1 MKKYGFISFAVFVV
15 LFILWAMFYQAGTIG
30 TGPKVP
36 AGEKKP
42 AAPTENVNWKTLSAV
57 EIPVYYSA
65 VGTIRGREEIQVVS
79 RLMTARVVDVP
90 FRSGESFKEGD
101 VLIRLENRDLQAK
114 VDAAA
119 ENLKGAESRLTF
131 AQSEYER
138 NSKLV
143 ETRAVAQRI
152 YEQSASALNAARAEV
167 AMMKHELENART
179 NLDYATIRAPF
190 NGIVSERKSDPG
202 DLATPLNTLMK
213 VFNPAKLQLHVPIRE
228 NLFRQIRI
236 GDRLEAQVES
246 TGKTFSAEIREIIP
260 SVDPGSRTFFVNAY
274 LPDNVPGLMPGMF
287 ARCEIPIGKKSA
299 LLVPEKA
306 LIRIG
311 QLEYLDIRGA
321 DGRTVRQLVKTVPA
335 PGENRVEIVSGAK
348 AGDQYR
354 ENRSL

>member
-1 MKKYGFISFAVFVV
+1 MKKYGFMLFAVFVV
-15 LFILWAMFYQAGTIG
+15 LFILWAMLYQAGTIG

-36 AGEKKP
+36 SGEKKT
-42 AAPTENVNWKTLSAV
+42 AEPTEKTDWKTLSAV

-101 VLIRLENRDLQAK
+101 VLIRLESRDLKAK
-114 VDAAA
+114 VDAAS

-131 AQSEYER
+131 AQAEYER
-138 NSKLV
+138 NAKLV

-152 YEQSASALNAARAEV
+152 YEQSVSGLNATRAEV

-190 NGIVSERKSDPG
+190 NGIVSERKCDPG

-213 VFNPAKLQLHVPIRE
+213 IFNPAKLQLHVPIRE

-236 GDRLEAQVES
+236 DDRLVAQVES
-246 TGKTFSAEIREIIP
+246 TGKSFSAVIREIIP
-260 SVDPGSRTFFVNAY
+260 SVDTGSRTFFVNAY
-274 LPDNVPGLMPGMF
+274 LTENITGLMPGMF
-287 ARCEIPIGKKSA
+287 ARCEIQIGKKSA
-299 LLVPEKA
+299 LVVPENA

-311 QLEYLDIRGA
+311 QLEYLDIRGQ
-321 DGRTVRQLVKTVPA
+321 DGRTVRQLVKTVPT
-335 PGENRVEIVSGAK
+335 PEKNSVEIVSGVK

-354 ENRSL
+354 EILP

>member
-1 MKKYGFISFAVFVV
+1 MKKSGFILFAVFVA
-15 LFILWAMFYQAGTIG
+15 LFILWAMLYQAGIIG
-30 TGPKVP
+30 AGPKVP
-36 AGEKKP
+36 AGEKNSP
-42 AAPTENVNWKTLSAV
+42 GTTEKTDWKTLSAV

-65 VGTIRGREEIQVVS
+65 VGTIRSREEIQVVS
-79 RLMTARVVDVP
+79 RLLTARVVDVR
-90 FRSGESFKEGD
+90 FRSGESFKEGE

-119 ENLKGAESRLTF
+119 ENLKGAESRLAF
-131 AQSEYER
+131 AQSEYDR

-152 YEQSASALNAARAEV
+152 YEQSVSSLNAARAEV

-190 NGIVSERKSDPG
+190 SGIVSERKCDPG
-202 DLATPLNTLMK
+202 DLATPLNPLMK
-213 VFNPAKLQLHVPIRE
+213 IFNPAKLQLHVPIRE
-228 NLFRQIRI
+228 NLFRQVRI

-274 LPDNVPGLMPGMF
+274 LSENIPGLMPGMF

-299 LLVPEKA
+299 LVVPEKT

-311 QLEYLDIRGA
+311 QLEYLDLRGQ

-335 PGENRVEIVSGAK
+335 PGGNRVEIVSGVK
-348 AGDQYR
+348 TGDQYR
-354 ENRSL
+354 ENRP

>member
-1 MKKYGFISFAVFVV
+1 MKKYGFILFTVFVV
-15 LFILWAMFYQAGTIG
+15 LFILWAMLYQSGTIG

-42 AAPTENVNWKTLSAV
+42 PETTENFPWKTLSEV

-65 VGTIRGREEIQVVS
+65 VGTIRSREEIQVVS
-79 RLMTARVVDVP
+79 RLMTARVVDVY

-101 VLIRLENRDLQAK
+101 VLIRLESRDLKAK
-114 VDAAA
+114 VDAAS

-131 AQSEYER
+131 AQAEYER
-138 NSKLV
+138 NAKLV

-152 YEQSASALNAARAEV
+152 YEQSVSGLNATRAEV
-167 AMMKHELENART
+167 AMMRHELENART

-190 NGIVSERKSDPG
+190 NGIVSERKCDPG

-213 VFNPAKLQLHVPIRE
+213 IFNPAKLQLHVPIRE

-236 GDRLEAQVES
+236 GDALVAQVES
-246 TGKTFSAEIREIIP
+246 TGKSFSAVIREIIP
-260 SVDPGSRTFFVNAY
+260 SVDTSSRTFFVNAY
-274 LPDNVPGLMPGMF
+274 LTENITGLMPGMF
-287 ARCEIPIGKKSA
+287 ARCEIPIGKKSV
-299 LLVPEKA
+299 LIVPEKA

-311 QLEYLDIRGA
+311 QLEYLDIRGQ
-321 DGRTVRQLVKTVPA
+321 DGRTVRQLIKTVPA
-335 PGENRVEIVSGAK
+335 PGGTRVEIVSGVK

-354 ENRSL
+354 EILP